1 MIMIFNS
8 KHYLVNAK
16 ILIFLVIYLIM
27 KINLL
32 FLLIKLSIAEEEMLE
47 NISPLNVLYMNQIMM
62 LREKLV
68 VGNLNMKILL

>member
-8 KHYLVNAK
+8 KHYLVNVK

>member
-1 MIMIFNS
+1 
-8 KHYLVNAK
+8 
-16 ILIFLVIYLIM
+16 
-27 KINLL
+27 
-32 FLLIKLSIAEEEMLE
+32 MLE